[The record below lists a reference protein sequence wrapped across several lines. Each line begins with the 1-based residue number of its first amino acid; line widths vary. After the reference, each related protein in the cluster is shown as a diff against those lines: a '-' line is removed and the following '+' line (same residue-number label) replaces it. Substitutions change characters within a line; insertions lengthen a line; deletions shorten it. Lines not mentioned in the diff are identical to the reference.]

1 MFSTVYINVKRPLVD
16 AARWLVNFYRSGPP
30 ESEHRTGRYPNFD
43 LLRLLLAAE
52 VAFVHAW
59 AAVDESFNWAG
70 YVMAVPAFLA
80 ISGFLVL
87 QSYTET
93 GSWRVFIRKRA
104 LRLFPALI
112 LAFLL
117 SFLLLG
123 EDVMFNS
130 ILTWISGG
138 LFTPNG
144 STNVPLWSLAWE
156 ELAYLMLAVL
166 WLLGA
171 YKRPFWIW
179 VLWFGSIMLV
189 WGTGHLAPHTQ
200 IIFFLA
206 PAFFTGNL
214 MYLYRQSLLNVHPL
228 IPWVAFYVMLQ
239 WRFVPDAQLFGG
251 AALLLVQAFAVVW
264 AGMAGAR
271 VIPFKFPDIS
281 YGMYIFHM
289 PIIQYLYFSK
299 GVDTLNT
306 MLIVGVSMLV
316 PFCLAS
322 WYGVEKPALRFKR
335 SAIAVPVSGSVT
347 NAQ

>member
-1 MFSTVYINVKRPLVD
+1 
-16 AARWLVNFYRSGPP
+16 
-30 ESEHRTGRYPNFD
+30 
-43 LLRLLLAAE
+43 
-52 VAFVHAW
+52 
-59 AAVDESFNWAG
+59 
-70 YVMAVPAFLA
+70 
-80 ISGFLVL
+80 
-87 QSYTET
+87 
-93 GSWRVFIRKRA
+93 
-104 LRLFPALI
+104 
-112 LAFLL
+112 
-117 SFLLLG
+117 
-123 EDVMFNS
+123 
-130 ILTWISGG
+130 
-138 LFTPNG
+138 
-144 STNVPLWSLAWE
+144 
-156 ELAYLMLAVL
+156 
-166 WLLGA
+166 
-171 YKRPFWIW
+171 
-179 VLWFGSIMLV
+179 
-189 WGTGHLAPHTQ
+189 TGHLAPDTQ